1 MDDKKNIKEIVNN
14 AKNFIEMLINN
25 TPFPVEVKYKKDDK
39 IVSSMFDIL
48 KLAKEG
54 KCLFFKKEEID
65 KFAKHMKT
73 QFYNK
78 TDWRLLQNKFRANLY
93 FWIRKR
99 MIEMNELDDN
109 SFYGSLLYNTN
120 IDNQDSIEFTF
131 KPITKQQY
139 EEIIK
144 ESSEASAKIFQE
156 IVNNMPK
163 ECVEQARN
171 QITPEIAKEVMDE
184 VKEVMDELKKTYNID
199 EETGTITKIITD

>member
-1 MDDKKNIKEIVNN
+1 MDDKKNIKEMVNN
-14 AKNFIEMLINN
+14 AKNFIEMLMNN
-25 TPFPVEVKYKKDDK
+25 TPLPVEVGYKKDDK

-54 KCLFFKKEEID
+54 RFIFFKKEEID

-93 FWIRKR
+93 FWIRER
-99 MIEMNELDDN
+99 IIEMSEVDDN
-109 SFYGSLLYNTN
+109 SFYGSLLFNAN

-131 KPITKQQY
+131 HPITKQQY
-139 EEIIK
+139 EETIK
-144 ESSEASAKIFQE
+144 EASETSTKMFQE

-163 ECVEQARN
+163 ECVEQSIN
-171 QITPEIAKEVMDE
+171 KMTPEIAKEVLDE
-184 VKEVMDELKKTYNID
+184 IKKTYTID
-199 EETGTITKIITD
+199 EETGTITKTITD